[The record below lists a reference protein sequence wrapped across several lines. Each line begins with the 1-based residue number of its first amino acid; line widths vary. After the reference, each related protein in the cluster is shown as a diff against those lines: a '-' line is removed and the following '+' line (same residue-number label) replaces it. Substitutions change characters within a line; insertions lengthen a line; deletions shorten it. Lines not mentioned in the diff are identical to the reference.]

1 MRTELAGA
9 RSTATLVITVV
20 LSLAVGAGVMYWL
33 MRTASERDAPPQQT
47 AASPADEMANMPG
60 MGAPAAP
67 LPTAPASGA
76 VVVSLSRE
84 AVERAGIVV
93 TPVNTGVAA
102 AALRIPGIVE
112 PNAYREVVVT
122 PVASGRVTRVNVQLG
137 DEVRR
142 GQTLAQIYSP
152 ELADAQTRYL
162 SAQAELEAAAQQ
174 LRRTERLVEIG
185 AASRQEL
192 ETVRAD
198 HTTRATAVQAAR
210 SQLVLL
216 GMTGGAIETLSA
228 PSEITATTNVPA
240 PNDGVI
246 TERTVNIGLNVDPA
260 TKLFTVVDLST
271 VWVVGDLYERDFRRV
286 QLGTAANITTAAY
299 PDTVLR
305 GKVSYIDPQLNPET
319 RTARV
324 RVEVRNPDRRLRLGM
339 FADMQMNEADEARVA
354 LVPKD
359 AIQTLGD
366 RTVIYVVDVNR
377 QEQFVEREVTVGKTS
392 GENVEVLAGVKPGEL
407 VVAQGSF
414 FIRAERER
422 VNPSAAT
429 ARTAHSTETARGAQ
443 SDSAEAP
450 TVKVT
455 ERGFEPERVVVR
467 SGAGAEVRFIRTTD
481 ATCAKEIAVP
491 SLNIKRALPLNQ
503 LVTIALKTERGEVG
517 FVCGMN
523 MLKGTIVVQ

>member
-9 RSTATLVITVV
+9 RSTATLMITVV
-20 LSLAVGAGVMYWL
+20 LSLAVGAGVMYWV
-33 MRTASERDAPPQQT
+33 MRTAGERDAPPQQT
-47 AASPADEMANMPG
+47 VASPADEMANIPG

-67 LPTAPASGA
+67 PVPASGA

-93 TPVNTGVAA
+93 TPVNTGVTA
-102 AALRIPGIVE
+102 AALRIPGVVE
-112 PNAYREVVVT
+112 PNAYGEVVVT

-137 DEVRR
+137 AEVRR
-142 GQTLAQIYSP
+142 GQTLAQIYSS
-152 ELADAQTRYL
+152 ELADVQTRYL
-162 SAQAELEAAAQQ
+162 SAQADLEAAAQQ

-192 ETVRAD
+192 ESVRAD

-216 GMTGGAIETLSA
+216 GMNAGAIKTLSA
-228 PSEITATTNVPA
+228 PSEITAITNVPA
-240 PNDGVI
+240 PIDGVI
-246 TERTVNIGLNVDPA
+246 TERSANIGLNVDPA

-271 VWVVGDLYERDFRRV
+271 VWVVGDLYERDFRRIQV
-286 QLGTAANITTAAY
+286 GTAANITTAAY

-305 GKVSYIDPQLNPET
+305 GKVSYIDPEVNPET

-324 RVEVRNPDRRLRLGM
+324 RVEMRNPDRRLRLGM
-339 FADMQMNEADEARVA
+339 FADMEMNEADEVRVV

-359 AIQTLGD
+359 AVQTLGD
-366 RTVIYVVDVNR
+366 RTVIYVVDAN
-377 QEQFVEREVTVGKTS
+377 QQGQFVEREVTVGNTS
-392 GENVEVLAGVKPGEL
+392 GENVEVLAGVKPGEV

-414 FIRAERER
+414 FVRAERER
-422 VNPSAAT
+422 VNPSGAT
-429 ARTAHSTETARGAQ
+429 APAR
-443 SDSAEAP
+443 SAEATLKPQQQSASAP
-450 TVKVT
+450 TVKIT
-455 ERGFEPERVVVR
+455 ERGFEPDRVTVAQR
-467 SGAGAEVRFIRTTD
+467 GSAEVAFVRTTD
-481 ATCAKEIAVP
+481 ATCAKEVVIP

-503 LVTIALKTERGEVG
+503 PVTIALKPDSGGVG

-523 MLKGTIVVQ
+523 MFKGTVIVR